1 MGEAECSTKKGIF
14 GVVYLDIPRLDRYS
28 QIYSLRS
35 SSDAASEC
43 YNNLLNLVQDGRAG
57 FKCVEA
63 VGRIII
69 RGPYPSSDAIIY
81 MHLQL

>member
-57 FKCVEA
+57 FKCVGPWAGSLLEA
-63 VGRIII
+63 
-69 RGPYPSSDAIIY
+69 PTHPQ
-81 MHLQL
+81 ML